1 MMDRREFLRLSAL
14 GAAAFTARRM
24 LEPLGPAC
32 FAHSGPQSTRV
43 FVPDIELEL
52 TANPAQ
58 HQILSGGPTN
68 TWAYSAKL
76 LKGRPGTLDES
87 GSYLG
92 PDIHLRKG
100 DKVRVHFHNAIP
112 ETTIVHWHGL
122 VVPGLMDG
130 HPRLVVPQGAEY
142 IYEFEVQNRA
152 GHYWYHPHPDDRTGP
167 QTYRGLAGNL
177 FVHDHEESSLRLPS
191 GEHEIPLV
199 IQDRTFDGDHQLTYL
214 SGHMDAMI
222 GFLGNRI
229 LVNGAPDRELQLAT
243 AAYRLR
249 FLNASNSRIYKLAWS
264 DGRPMNLIGTDGGLL
279 ERPVTKPYLALA
291 PAERADVILDLGR
304 LPVGSSLEL
313 RSLAFPAPQMM
324 MGRGMGGMMGG
335 RMGAPSG
342 LPQGSAFRVLRLRV
356 LRKEN
361 SRFRLPAR
369 LSQPGFLSRQAV
381 ENPDQPRVYSLS
393 FMRMQW
399 LLNDSTFEMEAAKEN
414 EIFKAGSVQLIEF
427 SNSGMGMMGM
437 MQMSHPM
444 HLHGGQFQL
453 LKRTAGSDDM
463 SAALREGL
471 TDEGWKD
478 TILVMPGERVQLMMR
493 FPSFKGLFLYHCHNL
508 EHEDMGMMRNY
519 RVT

>member
-1 MMDRREFLRLSAL
+1 
-14 GAAAFTARRM
+14 
-24 LEPLGPAC
+24 
-32 FAHSGPQSTRV
+32 
-43 FVPDIELEL
+43 
-52 TANPAQ
+52 
-58 HQILSGGPTN
+58 
-68 TWAYSAKL
+68 
-76 LKGRPGTLDES
+76 
-87 GSYLG
+87 
-92 PDIHLRKG
+92 
-100 DKVRVHFHNAIP
+100 
-112 ETTIVHWHGL
+112 
-122 VVPGLMDG
+122 
-130 HPRLVVPQGAEY
+130 
-142 IYEFEVQNRA
+142 
-152 GHYWYHPHPDDRTGP
+152 
-167 QTYRGLAGNL
+167 
-177 FVHDHEESSLRLPS
+177 
-191 GEHEIPLV
+191 
-199 IQDRTFDGDHQLTYL
+199 
-214 SGHMDAMI
+214 
-222 GFLGNRI
+222 
-229 LVNGAPDRELQLAT
+229 
-243 AAYRLR
+243 
-249 FLNASNSRIYKLAWS
+249 
-264 DGRPMNLIGTDGGLL
+264 
-279 ERPVTKPYLALA
+279 
-291 PAERADVILDLGR
+291 
-304 LPVGSSLEL
+304 
-313 RSLAFPAPQMM
+313 
-324 MGRGMGGMMGG
+324 MGG

-381 ENPDQPRVYSLS
+381 ENPDQLRVYSLS